1 MSDTLKALNEAYQRT
16 TALGA
21 VEDTRGVASTNAAAQ
36 PDDPGALL
44 PEAAVCRRYGVSDM
58 TLTRWDRDARLGFPK
73 PILIRGRK
81 YRRLA
86 ELIAF
91 EERQAKDPQ
100 VTAWTPRG
108 CVGTGGE
115 AA

>member
-1 MSDTLKALNEAYQRT
+1 MSDTLKDLNEAYQRT

-21 VEDTRGVASTNAAAQ
+21 VEDNRGVAGTNAAAQ

-58 TLTRWDRDARLGFPK
+58 TLTRWDRDERLSFPK

-86 ELIAF
+86 ELIEF
-91 EERQAKDPQ
+91 EERQRTDPQ
-100 VTAWTPRG
+100 VTAWEPRG
-108 CVGTGGE
+108 CAGTGE

>member
-44 PEAAVCRRYGVSDM
+44 PEAAVCRRYSVSDM
-58 TLTRWDRDARLGFPK
+58 TLTRWDRDARLDFPK

-86 ELIAF
+86 ERIPF
-91 EERQAKDPQ
+91 EERQRQGSAGHG
-100 VTAWTPRG
+100 VEASRL
-108 CVGTGGE
+108 CRGGE